1 MDTPIYDFA
10 KAYQSAA
17 PARLHMPG
25 HKGRGPLGCEGL
37 DLTEITGADSL
48 FEASGIIALSEQNAS
63 RLFGCPTLYSTEG
76 SSLCIRAMVRL
87 SCLWA
92 ELQGRAPL
100 ILAARNVHKTFLS
113 AAALLDVPVQW
124 LWDREASYLSAS
136 VDLIELSQALE
147 TYRPTAVYLTS
158 PDYLGNLA
166 DLASV
171 CALCHRHGALVLVDN
186 AHGAYLRFTSPSLHP
201 MDLGADL
208 CCDSAHKTLPAL
220 TGAAYLHLSAS
231 LPEPVLHAAKE
242 AMALF
247 ASTSP
252 SYLILASLDLTN
264 PALEALPC
272 ALQSFLPSLDR
283 VCADLR
289 AAGYCV
295 SRPEPMKLTIRP
307 KSRGYTGLQLAAL
320 LEKAS
325 IFPEFADPDHLVLM
339 PSPHNTAQELEALV
353 RVLCSLALLAP
364 LEDAP
369 PARARP
375 VKAMSIRRAM
385 LSVADTLPASDCLGR
400 ILALPCVAC
409 PPAVPILMC
418 GEVIDEA
425 ALAAFSYY
433 GIRTLRVVRQNDFSP
448 NT

>member
-124 LWDREASYLSAS
+124 LWGREASYLSAS

-147 TYRPTAVYLTS
+147 THRPTAVYLTS

-208 CCDSAHKTLPAL
+208 CS
-220 TGAAYLHLSAS
+220 S

-325 IFPEFADPDHLVLM
+325 IFPEFADPDYLVLM
-339 PSPHNTAQELEALV
+339 PSPHNTARELETLV
-353 RVLCSLALLAP
+353 RVLCSLAPLAP

-369 PARARP
+369 PAQTRP

-385 LSVADTLPASDCLGR
+385 LSAADTLPASHCLGR

-409 PPAVPILMC
+409 PPAC
-418 GEVIDEA
+418 A
-425 ALAAFSYY
+425 A
-433 GIRTLRVVRQNDFSP
+433 R
-448 NT
+448 